1 MQKSIENKATRRTA
15 MRRAGRVVA
24 TLALAALPGLA
35 ACGDGGTGPV
45 LDTALVTGTY
55 NLTTL
60 SFDPQ
65 GSLPAIDALAEIGTQ
80 PQLIIASS
88 GTAQIVYQ
96 DPSTNLFTTIT
107 GSFRTTVDGAR
118 VTFDDSSPYATLLLS
133 RRMDFVL
140 DTLTTPRR
148 LRFDAAA
155 PDGVNRARLI
165 ELAPAL
171 ANEQLL
177 NPVPGDLAVIFTR
190 S

>member
-1 MQKSIENKATRRTA
+1 
-15 MRRAGRVVA
+15 
-24 TLALAALPGLA
+24 
-35 ACGDGGTGPV
+35 
-45 LDTALVTGTY
+45 
-55 NLTTL
+55 
-60 SFDPQ
+60 
-65 GSLPAIDALAEIGTQ
+65 
-80 PQLIIASS
+80 
-88 GTAQIVYQ
+88 
-96 DPSTNLFTTIT
+96 
-107 GSFRTTVDGAR
+107 
-118 VTFDDSSPYATLLLS
+118 
-133 RRMDFVL
+133 MDFVL

>member
-1 MQKSIENKATRRTA
+1 MQKSIEHKATPRTA
-15 MRRAGRVVA
+15 MGRAGRII
-24 TLALAALPGLA
+24 TMLTFAALPALA
-35 ACGDGGTGPV
+35 ACGDDATGPV

-55 NLTTL
+55 SLTTL

-65 GSLPAIDALAEIGTQ
+65 GSLPAVDALAEIGTQ

-118 VTFDDSSPYATLLLS
+118 VTFDESSPYATLLLS

-140 DTLTTPRR
+140 DSLTTPRR

-177 NPVPGDLAVIFTR
+177 NPVPGDLTVIFTR